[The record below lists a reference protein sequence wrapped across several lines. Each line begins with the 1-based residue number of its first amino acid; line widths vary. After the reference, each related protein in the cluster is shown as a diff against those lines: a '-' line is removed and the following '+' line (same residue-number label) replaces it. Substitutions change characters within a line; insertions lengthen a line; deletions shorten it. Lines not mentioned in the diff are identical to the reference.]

1 MKNNYLTLLTLFRIL
16 RSISA
21 GMIMIIF
28 PYYVLKF
35 LNYGS
40 LILGFIYTAAS
51 IATALLGLASGILAD
66 QWGKKEALLLI
77 AALLPISTLILYFS
91 NNLVLIFIASMLG
104 GFSATGSLAGGGVGG
119 AAQPIQT
126 SIIAELTEVKE
137 RTFWI
142 SFLTF
147 ISGIASAFGSL
158 LAREFNILDGFL
170 FATFIS
176 LTSIVFI
183 IPIKTS
189 RAQKNDLKHTK
200 IIGKFTLTG
209 MLNGLSQGLIT
220 PFLIPFFIIVYNI
233 PKADMATFSFISG
246 IIGSASLLFAPKIEK
261 KWGFVKGIAYT
272 RGLGAALSI
281 IMPII
286 RIFPLSIAIYLSMPA
301 LRVAALPV
309 QQAAMTEMVDQGEVG
324 RALGINQVAR
334 LASSSAGTTISGY
347 MFDISEI
354 ELPFFVYSFITF
366 FNILL
371 YFKFFK
377 DEKVQIKS

>member
-1 MKNNYLTLLTLFRIL
+1 M
-16 RSISA
+16 SA

-28 PYYVLKF
+28 PYYVLKS

-40 LILGFIYTAAS
+40 LILGFIYTAAR

-158 LAREFNILDGFL
+158 LGREFNILDGFL

-233 PKADMATFSFISG
+233 PRADMATFSFISR

-301 LRVAALPV
+301 LRVAAIPV

-324 RALGINQVAR
+324 RALGINQAAR

-354 ELPFFVYSFITF
+354 ELPFFAYSFITF
-366 FNILL
+366 FNIFL
-371 YFKFFK
+371 YFNFFK
-377 DEKVQIKS
+377 NEKTQIH